1 MKKALIVSNSSGLVT
16 LFLKNDVELLKEN
29 GFQIDVACNTKYPDS
44 NTENFFEKYCNK
56 VFDIS
61 FPIRN
66 LDLKEILKSYIAL
79 KEIIKKGNYS
89 LVHCHSTI
97 AAVLARQC
105 AKKYRKKGLKVI
117 YTSHGFP
124 FYDGNNG
131 KKARVFKKIEKFY
144 SKYTDAILTICSE
157 DYQNASKMNCDIVK
171 MMHGVGVDVTRFTNS
186 HIERN
191 EYRKKLGFNATDKV
205 ILTG

>member
-1 MKKALIVSNSSGLVT
+1 MMKKALIVSNSSGLVT

-105 AKKYRKKGLKVI
+105 AKKYRKKG
-117 YTSHGFP
+117 
-124 FYDGNNG
+124 
-131 KKARVFKKIEKFY
+131 
-144 SKYTDAILTICSE
+144 
-157 DYQNASKMNCDIVK
+157 
-171 MMHGVGVDVTRFTNS
+171 
-186 HIERN
+186 
-191 EYRKKLGFNATDKV
+191 
-205 ILTG
+205 